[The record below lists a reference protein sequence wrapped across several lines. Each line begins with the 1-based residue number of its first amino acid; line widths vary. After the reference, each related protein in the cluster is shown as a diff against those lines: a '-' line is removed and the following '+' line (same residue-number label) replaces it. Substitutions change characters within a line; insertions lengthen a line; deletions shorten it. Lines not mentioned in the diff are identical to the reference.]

1 MAVTVLI
8 PTPLQKLTNGQ
19 PEVSAEGGTVGQ
31 IVASLEAQFPG
42 IQERLCD
49 ANGRLRRFVNVYV
62 NNEDIRFQRNE
73 ETTVKDGDEI
83 SIVPA
88 IAGG

>member
-19 PEVSAEGGTVGQ
+19 AEVSAAGGTVGE
-31 IVASLEAQFPG
+31 IVASLEASFPG
-42 IQERLCD
+42 IKERLCD
-49 ANGRLRRFVNVYV
+49 ANGKLRRFVNVYV
-62 NNEDIRFQRNE
+62 NNEDIRFEQNE
-73 ETTVKDGDEI
+73 ETAVKDGDEI